1 VIVSND
7 HSATLSVELVRVQG
21 PTSIHIEAAIDE
33 KGDLVLSGQ
42 DVGQA
47 PREVFGNSDLEY
59 FLTVRREHKDALLLA
74 LLEQLYRDDGRA
86 VSRLR
91 DVLAAKGIPGEFF
104 SF

>member
-1 VIVSND
+1 VSND
-7 HSATLSVELVRVQG
+7 PDSTKKLELVRLQG
-21 PTSIHIEAAIDE
+21 PTAIHVDAAIDD

-42 DVGQA
+42 DIGHA
-47 PREVFGNSDLEY
+47 PREVFGKSDSEY
-59 FLTVRREHKDALLLA
+59 FLTVRREHKDALLLT

-91 DVLAAKGIPGEFF
+91 ELLAAKGIPGEFF

>member
-1 VIVSND
+1 MSND
-7 HSATLSVELVRVQG
+7 RNATLKVELVRVQG
-21 PTSIHIEAAIDE
+21 PTSIHIEAKIND

-42 DVGQA
+42 DTGEAPKEFVGD
-47 PREVFGNSDLEY
+47 SDLEY

-74 LLEQLYRDDGRA
+74 LLEQLYRDDGCA

-91 DVLAAKGIPGEFF
+91 DLLAAKGIPGEFF

>member
-1 VIVSND
+1 MSNNRD
-7 HSATLSVELVRVQG
+7 STKKSELVRVQG
-21 PTSIHIEAAIDE
+21 PTTIHVDVAVNE

-42 DVGQA
+42 DIGQA
-47 PREVFGNSDLEY
+47 PREVFGASDHEY

-74 LLEQLYRDDGRA
+74 LLDKLYRDDPRV

-91 DVLAAKGIPGEFF
+91 ELLGAKGIPAEFF

>member
-1 VIVSND
+1 MSND
-7 HSATLSVELVRVQG
+7 HNATLEVELVRVQG
-21 PTSIHIEAAIDE
+21 PTTIHIEAKIND

-42 DVGQA
+42 DIGQA
-47 PREVFGNSDLEY
+47 PGEVFGNSDLEY
-59 FLTVRREHKDALLLA
+59 FLTVRREHKDALLLT
-74 LLEQLYRDDGRA
+74 LLEQLYRDDGCA

>member
-1 VIVSND
+1 MSND
-7 HSATLSVELVRVQG
+7 PDSTRKTDLLHLEG
-21 PTSIHIEAAIDE
+21 PTAIHVDAAINE

-42 DVGQA
+42 DIGQA
-47 PREVFGNSDLEY
+47 PREVFGNGDLEY

-74 LLEQLYRDDGRA
+74 LLEQLYRDDGCA